1 MSLTEHSSDYNK
13 YTDYTCNQKINCR
26 TSSIILACEKKAAV
40 REKKFSRPNDLFF
53 FSRYKYNRKRHRVA
67 VFVQNVWSVPWFKFC
82 LQPHRIVNHRK
93 TLKRVTQQIKYIDN
107 LTSILNRTVCHGM
120 KRMKCTVVVV
130 VFFSSP
136 AGLSVGLKSTSPKIA
151 KTLSG
156 SEFRVV
162 KSTCDS
168 EVCILATTCGSETCV
183 LANTCGPGVCV
194 STGSR
199 WCVV

>member
-1 MSLTEHSSDYNK
+1 M
-13 YTDYTCNQKINCR
+13 
-26 TSSIILACEKKAAV
+26 KKAA
-40 REKKFSRPNDLFF
+40 FSRPNDLLFF
-53 FSRYKYNRKRHRVA
+53 PRYKYNRKRHRVA

-82 LQPHRIVNHRK
+82 LQPHCIVNHRK

-107 LTSILNRTVCHGM
+107 LISILSMTVCHGM
-120 KRMKCTVVVV
+120 KRMKCTGFFVVVV
-130 VFFSSP
+130 VSFFFLCVCVFVFFYP
-136 AGLSVGLKSTSPKIA
+136 AGLSIGLKSTSPKIA

-183 LANTCGPGVCV
+183 LANTFGPEVCV
-194 STGSR
+194 VTGSR